1 MKAKNK
7 AVLVSGALMLASAPA
22 WAQNTAASVAA
33 SDMRGFASP
42 ALNTPVAYGASWG
55 GVGIGAYGQTFN
67 GSEDGAAAVVFGLGN
82 ADKYAGLEV
91 AAVSGSLLGSHGSP
105 DSFGESGSI
114 GLKQIGRASCRGGVG
129 QYV

>member
-7 AVLVSGALMLASAPA
+7 AVLVSGARMLASAPA

-67 GSEDGAAAVVFGLGN
+67 GPEDGADAVVFGLGN
-82 ADKYAGLEV
+82 AAKSARLAV
-91 AAVSGSLLGSHGSP
+91 AAVSASFLDRHGSP
-105 DSFGESGSI
+105 TSFGQSVSI
-114 GLKQIGRASCRGGVG
+114 CLHIHTKPPDSDF
-129 QYV
+129 